1 MLFIN
6 GLTIEVNHNKIVLLG
21 GRTMKKII
29 EVKDLSFEYEENAK
43 TIDHISF
50 EIQKG
55 TYTTILG
62 HNGSGKSTIAKLL
75 MGLLE
80 KKSGEII
87 VGGISL
93 SEETLNDVRSQI
105 GIVFQNP
112 DNQFIGATVRD
123 DIAFGLENTCVD
135 PKLMDDIINEYAQK
149 VNMLEF
155 LDHEPTKLSGGQKQR
170 VAIAG
175 ILAMSPAIIILDEA
189 TSMLDPKGKSEI
201 NALVHQLNKDKD
213 ITILSI
219 THDIEEA
226 AMSDYVI
233 LLSDGHIIDSGCPEK
248 VLMKQEQLE
257 SLALDIPFAYKISK
271 GLQKQGIEI
280 NSYIDKE
287 KLVKELCQL
296 HSKK

>member
-1 MLFIN
+1 MN
-6 GLTIEVNHNKIVLLG
+6 N
-21 GRTMKKII
+21 II
-29 EVKDLSFEYEENAK
+29 EVKDLSFEYDEGLK

-50 EIQKG
+50 KIEKG

-80 KKSGEII
+80 KNSGEII
-87 VGGISL
+87 VGGI
-93 SEETLNDVRSQI
+93 TLNEDTLYDVREQI

-112 DNQFIGATVRD
+112 DNQFIGSTVRD

-135 PKLMDDIINEYAQK
+135 PSMMDDIIYEYAKK
-149 VNMLEF
+149 VNMLDF
-155 LDHEPTKLSGGQKQR
+155 LDHEPSNLSGGQKQR

-175 ILAMSPAIIILDEA
+175 ILAMSPSIIILDEA
-189 TSMLDPKGKSEI
+189 TSMLDPKGKKEI
-201 NALVHQLNKDKD
+201 NTLVSQLNKDKN

-233 LLSDGHIIDSGCPEK
+233 LLSGGKIIDTGKPEE
-248 VLMKQEQLE
+248 VLMNKKQIETLK
-257 SLALDIPFAYKISK
+257 LDIPFAYKVSK
-271 GLQKQGIEI
+271 GLQQLGIQV
-280 NSYIDKE
+280 NNHIDKE

-296 HSKK
+296 HLKK